1 MMNQNRMTAT
11 DELTPDA
18 RSHGGPHADP
28 FVRVRWPLV
37 VRRLFTES
45 IGTFIRVVVN
55 CSGAIIAVISPTEV
69 TSVARALATGLVV
82 MSMSMVMADV
92 SGAHFNP
99 ATTLAFAFRK
109 AFPWKMVPAYWMAQL
124 VGAFAAAGLTLAIF
138 GDVAHDGATLPRH
151 GLGLAFA
158 IEVFITVLIVIVSL
172 GTATRHRILGAQAAL
187 AIGGATTAC
196 ELIARPISGAGM
208 NPARSIAP
216 AVLSHTTSGLWIY
229 VVAPFVAS
237 LVGCG
242 IIDIVH
248 RKKHSEERDAA
259 GGEPK

>member
-1 MMNQNRMTAT
+1 MMDQNRMTAT

-18 RSHGGPHADP
+18 RMHGGPHADA
-28 FVRVRWPLV
+28 FVPVRFPLV
-37 VRRLFTES
+37 MRRLVTES
-45 IGTFIRVVVN
+45 IGTFVRVVVN

-82 MSMSMVMADV
+82 MAMSMVMADV

-109 AFPWKMVPAYWMAQL
+109 AFPWKMVPAYWTAQL
-124 VGAFAAAGLTLAIF
+124 VGAFGAAGATLAIF
-138 GDVAHDGATLPRH
+138 GDVAHDGATLPKH
-151 GLGLAFA
+151 GEGLAFA
-158 IEVFITVLIVIVSL
+158 IELFITLVIVIVSL

-208 NPARSIAP
+208 NPARSLAP
-216 AVLSHTTSGLWIY
+216 ALLGHATGGLWIY
-229 VVAPFVAS
+229 VLAPFAAS

-242 IIDIVH
+242 IIDVVH
-248 RKKHSEERDAA
+248 RKKHSEERAAA